1 MYTRFDD
8 AHVVQVI
15 NWRRDLHRHP
25 ELGFQETR
33 TSALIA
39 NLLAGWGYTVT
50 TGVGKQVW
58 LQHLGTVAGRNSAY
72 ARI

>member
-1 MYTRFDD
+1 MTIRFDD
-8 AHVVQVI
+8 AHVVQAI

-39 NLLAGWGYTVT
+39 NLLADWG
-50 TGVGKQVW
+50 
-58 LQHLGTVAGRNSAY
+58 
-72 ARI
+72 